1 MKKIRLITASFGND
15 KKELTVRSPIMHD
28 DYIIDQMYYNNTNT
42 KSRIN
47 SLHPRTKGKIP
58 KMMEWYEH
66 PDYDY
71 YIWIDS
77 KFTVLDGFID
87 QMLEYADDEEA
98 DICFFNHPE
107 RSSTRD
113 EMDFMIEK
121 MKNGDTYL
129 LSRYEGE
136 IMEEQ
141 VNKYLADPGF
151 KDDQLFYCGLFMYS
165 KRLVANRQ
173 SNLMTDWFLHCI
185 LYHTQDQ
192 LWFPY
197 LLYKHNVKYKVYTPH
212 MLHNNFMRYNI

>member
-15 KKELTVRSPIMHD
+15 KKELTVLSPIIHD
-28 DYIIDQMYYNNTNT
+28 SYVIDQMYYNNTNT

-58 KMMEWYEH
+58 KMMEWYEY
-66 PDYDY
+66 PDYNY

-77 KFTVLDGFID
+77 KFTLLDGFLHH
-87 QMLEYADDEEA
+87 MLEYADNQDA

-107 RSSTRD
+107 RTSTKA
-113 EMDFMIEK
+113 EMDFMRDK
-121 MKNGDTYL
+121 MNDGDTYL

-141 VNKYLADPGF
+141 VNKYLADPAF
-151 KDDQLFYCGLFMYS
+151 IDDKLFYCGLFMYS
-165 KRLVANRQ
+165 KRLVENRDF
-173 SNLMTDWFLHCI
+173 NFMTDWFLHCI

-197 LLYKHNVKYKVYTPH
+197 LLYKHHVNYKVYTPH
-212 MLHNNFMRYNI
+212 MLRNNFMRYNV